1 MGVEWELIGVE
12 WESDESCLD
21 IDRSIT
27 YVIVLGWFKR
37 QRTVKIR
44 GERLTDFCFVGKDG
58 TVERIPKRDRE
69 TSPVSADAEC
79 DKGSPR
85 V

>member
-1 MGVEWELIGVE
+1 MIGVE

-37 QRTVKIR
+37 QRTGKIR
-44 GERLTDFCFVGKDG
+44 GRKRLTDFSFGGRRDG
-58 TVERIPKRDRE
+58 GVHYAVRKNM
-69 TSPVSADAEC
+69 
-79 DKGSPR
+79 KYLPR
-85 V
+85 KMMF